1 MNCWETFCIK
11 TFQQQGLLT
20 QEQHILDLKPQYM
33 LVQHTDRYRADDV
46 YKTG

>member
-1 MNCWETFCIK
+1 MNCGEPFCIK

-33 LVQHTDRYRADDV
+33 SVQHTDRYTADDV